1 MGQSSK
7 ATLPNHVL
15 LVCTRIT
22 KPTWMDVN
30 PLAYTAECSTPSF
43 TLHTTVIWGVSIT
56 KHVDVGQFLNIFL
69 PTLRYRRSRSPKRAA
84 PGRVWEELPG
94 RSRLGSALQPAT
106 HKELF
111 LHHPVAPGSLPCRQT
126 VCTSQ
131 TLEPA
136 PVAIPFEKSQVERAE
151 TLVSEIPPQTKR
163 HTFLPSFLSFSPLT
177 SS

>member
-1 MGQSSK
+1 MRRRNNLDKMKITESAKRQPACGIGSPQLGIEPS
-7 ATLPNHVL
+7 PPVL
-15 LVCTRIT
+15 EGG
-22 KPTWMDVN
+22 PG
-30 PLAYTAECSTPSF
+30 A
-43 TLHTTVIWGVSIT
+43 
-56 KHVDVGQFLNIFL
+56 
-69 PTLRYRRSRSPKRAA
+69 PKRAA

-151 TLVSEIPPQTKR
+151 TLIKSE
-163 HTFLPSFLSFSPLT
+163 HLSKAYKI
-177 SS
+177 

>member
-43 TLHTTVIWGVSIT
+43 TLHTTVIWSVSIT

-69 PTLRYRRSRSPKRAA
+69 PTLRYRRSRSPQASGART
-84 PGRVWEELPG
+84 
-94 RSRLGSALQPAT
+94 RLGGAPRPQPIGLRIAAGYTQRTFSTSPSGARITSLSTDRVHVADFRASPCSNSVWKVSSRKSRNSRKWNSSSGKETYFPALI
-106 HKELF
+106 
-111 LHHPVAPGSLPCRQT
+111 PVFFSLN
-126 VCTSQ
+126 
-131 TLEPA
+131 
-136 PVAIPFEKSQVERAE
+136 
-151 TLVSEIPPQTKR
+151 
-163 HTFLPSFLSFSPLT
+163 
-177 SS
+177 